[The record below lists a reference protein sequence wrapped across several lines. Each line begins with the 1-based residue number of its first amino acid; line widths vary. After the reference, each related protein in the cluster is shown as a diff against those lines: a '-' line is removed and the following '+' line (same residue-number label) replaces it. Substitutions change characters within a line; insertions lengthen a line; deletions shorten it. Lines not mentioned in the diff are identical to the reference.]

1 MFTKFEKDV
10 SVHQSLADEPNV
22 DNGLSA
28 EGLKKKWDKPAEDLK
43 QAFNNLI
50 DEMWEKTGDTHIG
63 SMPLVEGDTSGATVR
78 DKLLYLLAAI
88 QNVTL
93 GQIPDGSVTKEKLDS
108 NYTNTL
114 AVKNGEIQPNL
125 NTEKIGGK
133 TLDELASYFMV
144 TGSFSFSANEQT
156 ISLGFTPRCIITNS
170 GATRYGSTVLE
181 STQMVT
187 TERPKYVYDGGNYT
201 TPGYIEIV
209 ENGFKFKGSVD
220 NNKELTMGDAVE
232 YGTGYRYIAFR

>member
-10 SVHQSLADEPNV
+10 SVHQSLANEPNA

-28 EGLKKKWDKPAEDLK
+28 EELKKKWDKPAEDLK

-50 DEMWEKTGDTHIG
+50 DEMWEKSGDTHIG

-114 AVKNGEIQPNL
+114 AVKDGEIQSNL

-144 TGSFSFSANEQT
+144 TGSLTGTQT
-156 ISLGFTPRCIITNS
+156 VNLGFTPRAVLINS
-170 GATRYGSTVLE
+170 GATRYGNAVLSE
-181 STQMVT
+181 TQLVT
-187 TERPKYVYDGGNYT
+187 TEKT
-201 TPGYIEIV
+201 TYYYSNSTGTSTSGTTLQII
-209 ENGFKFKGSVD
+209 ENGFKFTKVSG
-220 NNKELTMGDAVE
+220 MGDGSE

>member
-28 EGLKKKWDKPAEDLK
+28 EGLKKLWDRPAEELK
-43 QAFNNLI
+43 AAFNKFI
-50 DEMWEKTGDTHIG
+50 DEITDKSAARNIG
-63 SMPLVEGDTSGATVR
+63 AMPLVEGDTSGATVQ
-78 DKLLYLLAAI
+78 DKLEYLLSAV

-114 AVKNGEIQPNL
+114 AVKNGEMQSNL
-125 NTEKIGGK
+125 NAEKIGGK
-133 TLDELASYFMV
+133 TLDELASYFIV
-144 TGSFSFSANEQT
+144 TGGFNMSTTAQT
-156 ISLGFTPRCIITNS
+156 INLGFTPRCVIINS
-170 GATRYGSTVLE
+170 GAARYGNAVLQ

-187 TERPKYVYDGGNYT
+187 TEKPTYVYDGGNYAT
-201 TPGYIEIV
+201 KPNSLEIV
-209 ENGFKFKGSVD
+209 ENGFKVQASD
-220 NNKELTMGDAVE
+220 SMGDGAG
-232 YGTGYRYIAFR
+232 YGTGYRYIAIR